1 MVSTLLTPCG
11 RDRQAVAGGRDTCGG
26 TAPTQILDWG
36 HPRVQSAVGS
46 MRLAAQETQEP
57 AAKVAALRHAHRW
70 ISAEVRPV
78 YSVQEARPVSKIL
91 RLGRGSCSQRMAVL
105 EAVAR
110 ACGIPSRVR
119 GLVVDGTF
127 WYPRFPRLRRLV
139 PHQVVLAWPE
149 FRIDGLPMAG
159 RTAAP
164 WLPVPELF
172 AGSGQPRGRTSGGF
186 TNAGPETL
194 FEALSR
200 KGVDWDGATAR
211 PASDGS
217 CDLSAYLLTDLGRFD
232 SRDELFAQH
241 GQTLCGPARLLAEPL
256 LGRQAAG
263 LQRHT
268 GEGRRHGPPTHAK
281 PTATRPG
288 HDPLSHANHETPS
301 TV

>member
-1 MVSTLLTPCG
+1 MVSTLLTPRG
-11 RDRQAVAGGRDTCGG
+11 RDRQAAVGGRDARGG
-26 TAPTQILDWG
+26 TAPTRILDRG
-36 HPRVQSAVGS
+36 HPRVRSVVRSLGMAVPEGDG
-46 MRLAAQETQEP
+46 P

-78 YSVQEARPVSKIL
+78 YSVEEARPVSRVL

-110 ACGIPSRVR
+110 TWGIPSRVR

-149 FRIDGLPMAG
+149 FRIGGLSEADHA
-159 RTAAP
+159 AAP
-164 WLPVPELF
+164 WLPVSELF
-172 AGSGQPRGRTSGGF
+172 GGTGEPRGRIGGGF

-200 KGVDWDGATAR
+200 TSVDWDGATAC

-232 SRDELFAQH
+232 SRDELFAQY
-241 GQTLCGPARLLAEPL
+241 GQTLCAPARLLAEPV
-256 LGRQAAG
+256 LGRRAAG
-263 LQRHT
+263 L
-268 GEGRRHGPPTHAK
+268 
-281 PTATRPG
+281 
-288 HDPLSHANHETPS
+288 
-301 TV
+301 